1 MKKFIQQTILFAF
14 PILLILIGVEFY
26 IRNSPNSFVTIAN
39 YFEKNKEKTE
49 ILILGSSH
57 NQCALNPKF
66 FKLKTVNLSY
76 GSQDVELNS
85 TLFFHNVKQMK
96 NLKKVIFELDYHYL
110 DTQREKDYYRYPWYS
125 LYYGIE
131 IQPINQL
138 RKFSFYSSNPKL
150 FNKLFLE
157 KMKPNYKAPIINKY
171 GFEEGDVSDEF
182 SEMKYDSIAI
192 EKSAQKRLKY
202 RHKEVSSI
210 DFKKNTLRIEEIIK
224 YCKQNNIEIY
234 FNSTPVYK
242 TYFKNESSYKKKRF
256 DEFIQ
261 NIISKYKVKHFN
273 FENSSRFNIKD
284 FSNDDHLN
292 ANGALKFSII
302 IDSILNK
309 N

>member
-1 MKKFIQQTILFAF
+1 MKKFIQKTILFAF

-26 IRNSPNSFVTIAN
+26 IRNSSNSFVTVAN
-39 YFEKNKEKTE
+39 YFKKNKENTE
-49 ILILGSSH
+49 VLILGSSH
-57 NQCALNPKF
+57 NQCAVNPKF

-76 GSQDVELNS
+76 GSQDIEINS
-85 TLFFHNVKQMK
+85 ALFFHNVKQMK

-131 IQPINQL
+131 IQPINQFS
-138 RKFSFYSSNPKL
+138 KFSFYSSNPKL

-171 GFEEGDVSDEF
+171 GFEEGDVLDEF
-182 SEMKYDSIAI
+182 SEMKYDSVKI
-192 EKSAQKRLKY
+192 ENTAQKRLKY
-202 RHKEVSSI
+202 RHKELS
-210 DFKKNTLRIEEIIK
+210 DTDLKKNAERIIAIIK
-224 YCKQNNIEIY
+224 YCKENNIEIY
-234 FNSTPVYK
+234 FFSPPVYK
-242 TYFKNESSYKKKRF
+242 TYFKNELTYKKKRV

-261 NIISKYKVKHFN
+261 KIISQHNVQYYD

-292 ANGALKFSII
+292 AKGAVKFSVI

-309 N
+309 K